1 MTLVANLCLQN
12 SAKSLVIL
20 EILIKYGVVVNSTA
34 TNQTNNIFEVT
45 IMSNITV
52 NEINPS
58 FICEVDN
65 NEIEVV
71 YGGGK
76 RSYGGPTG
84 AYGYIP
90 DPSTFHADIPL
101 GGMYSVQDQYDTF
114 VSNNDITFTGTFL
127 GVGAFFGQ
135 DIYLPKPKSRKLK

>member
-1 MTLVANLCLQN
+1 MTLVVNLCLQN

-71 YGGGK
+71 YGGRG
-76 RSYGGPTG
+76 SSAPSGT
-84 AYGYIP
+84 YGYVP
-90 DPSTFHADIPL
+90 DASTFHADIPL
-101 GGMYSVQDQYDTF
+101 GGAGSVQSQYDAF

-127 GVGAFFGQ
+127 GLGAFFGEN
-135 DIYLPKPKSRKLK
+135 IVLPKSHKHK

>member
-1 MTLVANLCLQN
+1 MTLVVNLCLQN

-71 YGGGK
+71 YGGG
-76 RSYGGPTG
+76 RGSFGPTG
-84 AYGYIP
+84 TYGYVP

-101 GGMYSVQDQYDTF
+101 GGIHSVQDQYDTF

-127 GVGAFFGQ
+127 GLGAFFGEN
-135 DIYLPKPKSRKLK
+135 IVLPKSHKHK